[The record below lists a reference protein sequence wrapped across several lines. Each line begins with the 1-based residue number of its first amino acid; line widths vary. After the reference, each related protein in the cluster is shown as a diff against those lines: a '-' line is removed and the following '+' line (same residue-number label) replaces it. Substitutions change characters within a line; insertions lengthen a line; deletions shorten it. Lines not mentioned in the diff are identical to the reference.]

1 MSLGVLTLLKGRIFN
16 FSQAEL
22 VNKCQHLL
30 ILLAITAIAYALVGL
45 GYDVLS
51 FKLLKSGT
59 IRPAAEEAVSLNAF
73 NREPADAYVV
83 IPQRNLFGSTDKAV
97 ADKKPGAAAPPVEG
111 PDVSSLLEVRG
122 TVAGTGKDGF
132 AIIEEKGKNKQ
143 LLYKVGN
150 VVAGAKVVKIARNAV
165 TFLVG
170 DKERVLKM
178 IDTTQGPLLP
188 QQPARPTAVGSRGTA
203 PLVVSRS
210 EVDAQ
215 LKDMGTMLS
224 QAQIRPYYADGVPDG
239 FMITN
244 IKPGSIY
251 EKIGL
256 TEGDI
261 VQGTNDRRL
270 VTADDMTALY
280 NSMKAGSALTL
291 KIKRGGQ
298 QQNLQYVFQ

>member
-1 MSLGVLTLLKGRIFN
+1 MSLAFLDPLQGR
-16 FSQAEL
+16 L
-22 VNKCQHLL
+22 VNFLRAQLVKKYQHLL
-30 ILLAITAIAYALVGL
+30 ILLALTAISYAFVGL
-45 GYDVLS
+45 CYNLLS
-51 FKLLKSGT
+51 FKLLRSAKAT
-59 IRPAAEEAVSLNAF
+59 RTVMEVPVSLSPLK
-73 NREPADAYVV
+73 REPADAYAV
-83 IPQRNLFGSTDKAV
+83 IPQRNLFGSTEKAI
-97 ADKKPGAAAPPVEG
+97 ANKKLDAAAPVEG
-111 PDVSSLLEVRG
+111 PDLATLLEVKG

-150 VVAGAKVVKIARNAV
+150 MVAGAKVVRITRNAV

-178 IDTTQGPLLP
+178 IDANQAPLLP
-188 QQPARPTAVGSRGTA
+188 PRPSGPPAVSPRGAT
-203 PLVVSRS
+203 PMVVSRN
-210 EVDAQ
+210 EVDAS

-239 FMITN
+239 FMVTN

-261 VQGTNDRRL
+261 VQGANDRRL

-280 NSMKAGSALTL
+280 NSMKAGSSLTL

>member
-1 MSLGVLTLLKGRIFN
+1 MSLALLTTFIKARMLHFSRAELLK
-16 FSQAEL
+16 
-22 VNKCQHLL
+22 KYQHLL
-30 ILLAITAIAYALVGL
+30 ILLAITAISYALVGL
-45 GYDVLS
+45 CYDLLS
-51 FKLLKSGT
+51 FTLLKSRT
-59 IRPAAEEAVSLNAF
+59 VRPPSVEAPVSVNSQQ
-73 NREPADAYVV
+73 REPAESYAVV
-83 IPQRNLFGSTDKAV
+83 PQRNLFGSTDKAV
-97 ADKKPGAAAPPVEG
+97 ADKKLDAAAPVEG
-111 PDVSSLLEVRG
+111 PDFATLLEIKG

-132 AIIEEKGKNKQ
+132 AVIEEKANKKQ
-143 LLYKVGN
+143 MLYKVGN
-150 VVAGAKVVKIARNAV
+150 VVAGAKVVKITRNAV

-178 IDTTQGPLLP
+178 ADTSQTPLLTP
-188 QQPARPTAVGSRGTA
+188 RPSGPPVSSRGGA
-203 PLVVSRS
+203 PMVVNRS
-210 EVDAQ
+210 EVDAS
-215 LKDMGTMLS
+215 LKDMGAMLS

-280 NSMKAGSALTL
+280 NSMKAGTSLTL
-291 KIKRGGQ
+291 KIKRGSQ
-298 QQNLQYVFQ
+298 QQNLQYVIQ

>member
-1 MSLGVLTLLKGRIFN
+1 MRIVEKYHYLL
-16 FSQAEL
+16 
-22 VNKCQHLL
+22 V
-30 ILLAITAIAYALVGL
+30 LLAITAITYALVGV
-45 GYDVLS
+45 GYDLLS
-51 FKLLKSGT
+51 FKLLKSGIT
-59 IRPAAEEAVSLNAF
+59 PRPAVEEAASLNTSKK
-73 NREPADAYVV
+73 EPADAYTV
-83 IPQRNLFGSTDKAV
+83 IPQRNLFGSTEKA
-97 ADKKPGAAAPPVEG
+97 AANKNYGAAAPAEG
-111 PDVSSLLEVRG
+111 LYLATVLEVKG

-150 VVAGAKVVKIARNAV
+150 VVAGAKVVKITRNAV

-178 IDTTQGPLLP
+178 ADTNQAPLLP
-188 QQPARPTAVGSRGTA
+188 PRPSGPPAAGSLSAA
-203 PLVVSRS
+203 PMVVTRS
-210 EVDAQ
+210 EVDAS

-239 FMITN
+239 FMVTN

-251 EKIGL
+251 ERIGL

-280 NSMKAGSALTL
+280 NSMKAGSSLTL

-298 QQNLQYVFQ
+298 QQNIQYVFQ